1 MERGDTKKQ
10 GMQSQWELGAGN
22 VRACS
27 NEFASA
33 CNSGGPDSGANQ
45 AIHACYLRGQYGA
58 VNRDKLF

>member
-33 CNSGGPDSGANQ
+33 CNSGGLIREQIRPFMPVIYAANT
-45 AIHACYLRGQYGA
+45 AR
-58 VNRDKLF
+58 

>member
-33 CNSGGPDSGANQ
+33 CNSGVA
-45 AIHACYLRGQYGA
+45 
-58 VNRDKLF
+58 